1 MLLFESVQRNGTLN
15 GMVGVYW
22 KGRHYSVYLRDLLQK
37 THSHRLNRR
46 QDWLRTLPK
55 TSLCGT
61 PVFGMAVGLKKEA
74 RCWTSQANL
83 SSPPSPVGAS
93 CSTPPPSCQCRSW
106 CQSISIGVGVGH
118 RVMIQNRSM
127 LHGTTVSRY
136 HELSR

>member
-61 PVFGMAVGLKKEA
+61 PVFGMAVGVKKEA
-74 RCWTSQANL
+74 RCLTSQANL

-93 CSTPPPSCQCRSW
+93 CSTPAASCQCRT
-106 CQSISIGVGVGH
+106 CFHSIKTCGVTGH
-118 RVMIQNRSM
+118 Q
-127 LHGTTVSRY
+127 
-136 HELSR
+136 